1 MDQKEQTRGVTKG
14 LIDALTQRAHRL
26 ESVTAGSKTSDL
38 QWLRD
43 AFRNVSYVGL
53 GEATHGTRE
62 FFQMKHRML
71 EFLVTE
77 MGFRVFAIE
86 APYAGC
92 LNINDY
98 VLYGKGDAYSA
109 LASQSFWTWDTE
121 EVIALIEW
129 IRRYNQSVSADRR
142 IEFHGIDIQSNA
154 KGGGIDRVQAYLL
167 RVDPAFGS
175 ARSEFFSSVK
185 LFDMDRS
192 KKADGLRDQWHEMM
206 ESMTNNK
213 ENYIRLTS
221 QDEFNQI
228 SRLATVVFQM
238 LDAFGMRADDP
249 RRAEREWRDYY
260 MAENLNAL
268 VAHAGSKAKIVVW
281 GHNAHMSADAGAD
294 VNMGQR
300 PLGSYL
306 RAAYGERYFA
316 MGFAFN
322 EGGFQACQL
331 KDGRLVGLKE
341 VRVDAAT
348 TDSLDWILT
357 QVLPNN
363 YILNLRGNDLPNCLK
378 SWVNTEIM
386 QRSYGAVADQAGLED
401 AYYPV
406 TVGRAFDAIIFIH
419 KTTRASPT
427 KTGLR

>member
-1 MDQKEQTRGVTKG
+1 
-14 LIDALTQRAHRL
+14 
-26 ESVTAGSKTSDL
+26 
-38 QWLRD
+38 
-43 AFRNVSYVGL
+43 
-53 GEATHGTRE
+53 
-62 FFQMKHRML
+62 MKHRML

-260 MAENLNAL
+260 MAENFNAL
-268 VAHAGSKAKIVVW
+268 VAHAAPNTKMVVW

-306 RAAYGERYFA
+306 RATYGERYFA

-331 KDGRLVGLKE
+331 KDGGLVGLKE
-341 VRVDAAT
+341 IRVDAAR
-348 TDSLDWILT
+348 TDSLDWILA
-357 QVLPNN
+357 QVLPDN
-363 YILNLRGNDLPNCLK
+363 YILNLRGDNLPDCLT

-386 QRSYGAVADQAGLED
+386 QRSYGAVADQASIED

-406 TVGRAFDAIIFIH
+406 TVGRAFDGIIFIH
-419 KTTRASPT
+419 KTTRTTPT
-427 KTGLR
+427 KTSLR